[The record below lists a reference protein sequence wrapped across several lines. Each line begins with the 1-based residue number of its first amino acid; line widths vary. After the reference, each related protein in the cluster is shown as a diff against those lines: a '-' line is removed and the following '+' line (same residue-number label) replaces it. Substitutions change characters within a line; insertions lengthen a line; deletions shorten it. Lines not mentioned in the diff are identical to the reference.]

1 MNKVNKKGFTIVE
14 LIVSFVLVMIV
25 IIYLLKTVVV
35 AVNKNNDLLTI
46 QDLSVYEK
54 TFLSD
59 LYKDIDAVYYSDSF
73 EGMSANGNTITLI
86 DVSNKQ
92 LILDKDHNQITYG
105 DKIYKL
111 PEGISFREVEGKV
124 YNLTSKE
131 DNIPYQVLTIY
142 LKVDSTNEDKDMKIL
157 YQNMKMEEEISEEED
172 VIVTFDSNG
181 GDKPRRQW
189 IIYKKDQL
197 LSSKTIKTPKLEH
210 YKIVGWNTNQDGSGE
225 NVNLSTTNAKD
236 GDTYYAKWESTLKKF
251 TYDLNEGNN
260 FNKWY
265 KTYAERFT
273 INYDSSNRMNNVSVA
288 GTSGWENLYIPFNT
302 ISGKAYKIKFDYK
315 TLNNYTTLSGYDGI
329 GAQVLYDTPTNTN
342 NIGLSLNTV
351 YLSKTANSNIQTV
364 EIQFTADSS
373 KSYLNFNFGMASDGI
388 TTNVQLGNIQ
398 LIEQVEIGDIISSTP
413 DPSFYGYTHDG
424 WYDSR
429 TNGTKVNTPIIVDE
443 NHLTVYE
450 RSNPNNYT
458 VAYSGACLSGGT
470 IKGSTATSSHT
481 YDLEQN
487 LNNNGYQRY
496 FEVEYDANGGYVPT
510 SQIAWSTFKNWSQ
523 GTNTYNNRQS
533 VKNLATSGSVSLCG
547 NWNNTSI
554 TLPNSSKSGYTFDG
568 WYTQA
573 SGGTKVGNAGAT
585 YTPTSNVTLYAHWT
599 PNIYEVELDNQ
610 SATTSGT
617 TKVWYIYNTV
627 KNGCYYYTNSAATT
641 CLSNATITKPTK
653 TGNDFT
659 GYYVYTGGAGTQY
672 INSSGQFINDLYES
686 VGNKKLY
693 ANWNV
698 QTKKITFSLYS
709 SGGKTP
715 NNKTTNW
722 FVWNH
727 PKNSTC
733 ENGNTYHRGLD
744 AMWTASN
751 CISNGLE
758 AGSITYNDNISN
770 DVELCMYAA
779 NSTPV
784 KSKKTCI
791 MELDYGGRPITFPK
805 PADSGS
811 RYFGTMAS
819 LRAGYKWGG
828 WYDKPDCGGN
838 RVYSHSYTNGITE
851 NTTLYACFVEG
862 TTDENNDKH
871 SYTITYDSNGGSSV
885 AKATNCK
892 GDATTAVQCK
902 IANAPTKANYDFYK
916 WYNTTTKVYKNPG
929 ESVKLSRDVT
939 YKAIWTPKVYKITLN
954 ANNNAKDADGTKEIY
969 DKYATAWYLDNPTKN
984 KITKITI
991 PKKKGYTFTGYYTS
1005 SSVKIID
1012 NNGSILTTTKVSN
1025 EDTNVLEYFSGNATL
1040 TAHWTPNTYT
1050 VTYKSDCGSADWSEN
1065 ISFGSN
1071 YTTLANWYICPGYTF
1086 YGWWGSDGTW
1096 WTPSSVWNWQYDQDV
1111 VLTAQWTKDTVCKN
1125 EEYRYYRSSTADS
1138 CSKKVDNDLC
1148 GSGVYNNNSNIC
1160 CEYTGTR
1167 QVCY

>member
-157 YQNMKMEEEISEEED
+157 YQNMKMEEEISEAED

-225 NVNLSTTNAKD
+225 NVNLSTTKAKD
-236 GDTYYAKWESTLKKF
+236 GDTYYAKWESTLKNF
-251 TYDLNEGNN
+251 TYDFNEGNN
-260 FNKWY
+260 MNKWN
-265 KTYAERFT
+265 KHFPERFT

-373 KSYLNFNFGMASDGI
+373 KSYLNFNFGMASDDI

-450 RSNPNNYT
+450 KNGQNQYTISYNLDGGSYGTSHPTTASYDQSITINNPSKSVT
-458 VAYSGACLSGGT
+458 AKFVRGT
-470 IKGSTATSSHT
+470 NASDASISSTADITKAYTFNGWSITNMDGGVHYYGSNISTNTSLSAIKDT
-481 YDLEQN
+481 
-487 LNNNGYQRY
+487 
-496 FEVEYDANGGYVPT
+496 
-510 SQIAWSTFKNWSQ
+510 TFKNLRGDNGTVNFSATWAAPTITLPKITKTGYTCKWTSDTMEWNSEGSYKPADVAGATSRTFTAVCTANSYSIAFNKNAPSGETISGTMNNLSMTYGTAKNLTANAYTAANFTFLSWNSQ
-523 GTNTYNNRQS
+523 ANGSGTSYSNGQS
-533 VKNLATSGSVSLCG
+533 VNNLATSGTVNLFAQWGRNTYTLQCYKNGGTGAVGDSSAPNPRICQSGVACAIPKGKYSKSYYTQDGWATSATGNKVYDIDGTYPAVTKSSGDKVNLYAHYTPDNVEIRYSNNGLGDSWTKTKCESNSSGATFNSSSNTCRKTRTYDGSIGTLPKPTRSNYTWVGWYTEPGGGGSRVKSDTIIDDDLTTINKEGNKYYIVIYPLYKQDNPTVDQKYSVVFNKNGGTGTMSKQVISRGVSTKLTANAFTRTG
-547 NWNNTSI
+547 YTFKNWNTNKNGSGTSYSNKQSVTNLAAGGESI
-554 TLPNSSKSGYTFDG
+554 TL
-568 WYTQA
+568 
-573 SGGTKVGNAGAT
+573 
-585 YTPTSNVTLYAHWT
+585 YA
-599 PNIYEVELDNQ
+599 Q
-610 SATTSGT
+610 
-617 TKVWYIYNTV
+617 
-627 KNGCYYYTNSAATT
+627 
-641 CLSNATITKPTK
+641 
-653 TGNDFT
+653 
-659 GYYVYTGGAGTQY
+659 
-672 INSSGQFINDLYES
+672 
-686 VGNKKLY
+686 
-693 ANWNV
+693 
-698 QTKKITFSLYS
+698 
-709 SGGKTP
+709 
-715 NNKTTNW
+715 
-722 FVWNH
+722 
-727 PKNSTC
+727 
-733 ENGNTYHRGLD
+733 
-744 AMWTASN
+744 WTA
-751 CISNGLE
+751 
-758 AGSITYNDNISN
+758 
-770 DVELCMYAA
+770 
-779 NSTPV
+779 
-784 KSKKTCI
+784 
-791 MELDYGGRPITFPK
+791 
-805 PADSGS
+805 
-811 RYFGTMAS
+811 
-819 LRAGYKWGG
+819 
-828 WYDKPDCGGN
+828 
-838 RVYSHSYTNGITE
+838 
-851 NTTLYACFVEG
+851 
-862 TTDENNDKH
+862 
-871 SYTITYDSNGGSSV
+871 
-885 AKATNCK
+885 
-892 GDATTAVQCK
+892 
-902 IANAPTKANYDFYK
+902 
-916 WYNTTTKVYKNPG
+916 
-929 ESVKLSRDVT
+929 
-939 YKAIWTPKVYKITLN
+939 
-954 ANNNAKDADGTKEIY
+954 
-969 DKYATAWYLDNPTKN
+969 N
-984 KITKITI
+984 K
-991 PKKKGYTFTGYYTS
+991 
-1005 SSVKIID
+1005 
-1012 NNGSILTTTKVSN
+1012 
-1025 EDTNVLEYFSGNATL
+1025 
-1040 TAHWTPNTYT
+1040 YT
-1050 VTYKSDCGSADWSEN
+1050 VTYNGNGGTWNGQSTWSDTATYGEDYYIWPNFFTKSNNTFIGWKGNDGLWWSEGTYWTW
-1065 ISFGSN
+1065 S
-1071 YTTLANWYICPGYTF
+1071 YT
-1086 YGWWGSDGTW
+1086 
-1096 WTPSSVWNWQYDQDV
+1096 YDITI
-1111 VLTAQWTKDTVCKN
+1111 TAQWEYSSSSGGGSSSCSCSGWSSSGSTTYRTKSDSSCTGTIYSSYSNGCPIQKKVGTGAM
-1125 EEYRYYRSSTADS
+1125 SSTGSAEWS
-1138 CSKKVDNDLC
+1138 CKAILYSRTCN
-1148 GSGVYNNNSNIC
+1148 
-1160 CEYTGTR
+1160 
-1167 QVCY
+1167 